1 VRTGIGY
8 DAHQLQPNRR
18 LVIGGVHIPAEW
30 GAAGHSDGDVLYHA
44 AADAV
49 LGAAALG
56 DIGIYF
62 PSSDPEFEGMDSRLI
77 IAKARDLA
85 VEKGL
90 QLENLDAT
98 VVLESPKLS
107 DHLGAMREN
116 LAAVFEVGIDRIS
129 VKATTTD
136 HLGFI
141 GRGEGLAAIAAVLLI
156 TP

>member
-1 VRTGIGY
+1 MRTGIGY